1 MIEIYTARP
10 VKRVANTVEGVKSRP
25 KQYLAGSVVIA
36 QIDPKRGRIAW
47 SGAGTV
53 KIIPVSRRTLKGIA
67 RDLKRES
74 HRRAKK

>member
-10 VKRVANTVEGVKSRP
+10 VKRVANKVEGVKSRP
-25 KQYLAGSVVIA
+25 KQYLVGSVVMA
-36 QIDPKRGRIAW
+36 QIDPKKGSVRW

-53 KIIPVSRRTLKGIA
+53 KIIPVSRSTLKGIA
-67 RDLKRES
+67 KDLKREP